1 MTKIVILAEKPSQA
15 KAYADSFQTK
25 QKIAGGFAIK
35 DGLFTDEVIITYAYG
50 HLVELQNPEYYT
62 ADWKKWQLAQ
72 LPMFPERYQFKVSAD
87 KRAHFKQ
94 VKQYL
99 DKADQIIIATDSDR
113 EGENIARSIIEVSG
127 NGQKPTQR
135 LWINSLEADEIRK
148 GFANLRPGEDYYSS
162 YIEAQTRQIS
172 DWLVGMN
179 ISRLYTLLLQKK
191 GLTGVFSIGRVQTP
205 TLFLIWQR
213 QQAIEVFT
221 PETYYE
227 AYLEVTAANG
237 HYRAKHKQQFK
248 SLAELEAYFKASN
261 VPYKSAHPATVTQLE
276 TKRKQVLS
284 PQLYSLSDLQSH
296 ANRLYKISPATTL
309 KIVQTLYERKLVSYP
324 RTDCHFITPAEF
336 SYLKNGLTDYCGL
349 EQVVISEPRLAANKR
364 YVDAAKVQ
372 EHYAII
378 PTKKIPSAAVLTKL
392 GNFEQ
397 KLYHLIVKRTIAM
410 FAPAYVYDETTVE
423 TTIETEP
430 FKTVGRIVL
439 ERGWKAIL
447 ETTTPQNKKADPPTL
462 PKLALYEQ
470 VAATLVDKAC
480 ETKAPPVY
488 TEGTLITA
496 MKTIGKS
503 TEDEAKKIL
512 KAIEGIG
519 TEATRANILET
530 LKRQEYIEVN
540 ASQIRVTDKGCVL
553 CENIKDVE
561 ISSAEMT
568 AKWESYLKKIHEGT
582 GTQVAFLGSI
592 QRFIEHLI
600 TVVPQQLGTAQIA
613 VSSETQAVGTCP
625 NCGKAVLE
633 KFKVFGCDSC
643 DFVIFK
649 KILNKKISRP
659 MCQKL
664 LKTRETNQLKG
675 FLSKKGKKF
684 NASLRLNDE
693 NKVEF
698 KFIPFK
704 ASK

>member
-15 KAYADSFQTK
+15 KAYADSFQSK

-35 DGLFTDEVIITYAYG
+35 DELFTADVIITYAYG

-62 ADWKKWQLAQ
+62 ADWKKWQLQQ
-72 LPMFPERYQFKVSAD
+72 LPMFPERYQFKVTAD

-94 VKQYL
+94 VKSYL
-99 DKADQIIIATDSDR
+99 DEADQIIIATDSDR

-127 NGQKPTQR
+127 NAQKPTQR
-135 LWINSLEADEIRK
+135 LWINSLESDEIRK
-148 GFANLRPGEDYYSS
+148 GFATLRPGADYYSA

-213 QQAIEVFT
+213 QQEIAEFK

-227 AYLEVTAANG
+227 AYLEVEAEHG

-248 SLAELEAYFKASN
+248 SLADLRAYFKKGNIS
-261 VPYKSAHPATVTQLE
+261 YQTEQPARVTKLE
-276 TKRKQVLS
+276 TKQKQVAS

-296 ANRLYKISPATTL
+296 ANRLYKISPASTL

-336 SYLKNGLTDYCGL
+336 NYLKSGLSDYCNI
-349 EQVVISEPRLAANKR
+349 EQVEISDPRLNANKR

-378 PTKKIPSAAVLTKL
+378 PTKKKLSAASLAKL
-392 GNFEQ
+392 GNFEK

-410 FAPAYVYDETTVE
+410 FAPPYVYDETTVE
-423 TTIETEP
+423 TSVETEP
-430 FKTVGRIVL
+430 FKTIGRTVKQ
-439 ERGWKAIL
+439 RGWKAIL
-447 ETTTPQNKKADPPTL
+447 ATTTPKVKKDDLPAL
-462 PKLALYEQ
+462 PKLQLHEQ

-496 MKTIGKS
+496 MKTIGKGS
-503 TEDEAKKIL
+503 EAEAKKIL

-568 AKWESYLKKIHEGT
+568 AKWEGYLKKIHDGT
-582 GTQVAFLGSI
+582 GTQAAFLGSI

-600 TVVPQQLGTAQIA
+600 AVVPQQLATAQIDVTA
-613 VSSETQAVGTCP
+613 ESQAIGTCP
-625 NCGKAVLE
+625 TCGKAVLE
-633 KFKVFGCDSC
+633 KFKVFGCESC

-649 KILNKKISRP
+649 KILNKKISRT
-659 MCQKL
+659 MCVKL
-664 LKTRETNQLKG
+664 LKTRKTNLLKG
-675 FLSKKGKKF
+675 FISKNGKKF
-684 NASLRLNDE
+684 NASLRLDDE
-693 NKVEF
+693 NKVAF
-698 KFIPFK
+698 KFIPFTK
-704 ASK
+704 AK